1 MPTESTFLLAGLL
14 FVAAA
19 LGYFFARFGDDEE
32 EAAEQSSQ
40 PGMLNADYIKGLN
53 FLLNEQPD
61 QALEVF
67 MRMVEVDDETL
78 ETHFALGSLFR
89 RRGEV
94 DRAIRVHQN
103 IIARPNLSP
112 MHREHA
118 LVSLAEDYL
127 GAGLFDRAEKLFS
140 DLRESGEY
148 RSRALQKLV
157 RIYEV
162 THDWEQAIEVYR
174 ELERAMPELE
184 KGNQVAHYYC
194 ELAEQA
200 VQDKDFGTA
209 RKLLQEA
216 GKERPV
222 TARARLAL
230 GDLERTTGDHQA
242 AIAIYQDVMD
252 AEPRLIGEVIPR
264 LAESCRAIEDQALLS
279 GALNKLRQKEPLA
292 GKAIALAA
300 IHDPQ
305 IQNETAL
312 ECLWD
317 YISEDRILAQLVDVE
332 RVAEGGPE
340 MRNEAIERVRA
351 GLATLFSATH
361 RYRCSECGYVTSQ
374 LLWQCPSCRS
384 WETVVPVGRLSITS
398 PIS

>member
-14 FVAAA
+14 FLAAA

-32 EAAEQSSQ
+32 SIDQSE
-40 PGMLNADYIKGLN
+40 PNETLNADYIKGLN

-67 MRMVEVDDETL
+67 LRMVEVDDETL
-78 ETHFALGSLFR
+78 ETHFALGGLFR

-103 IIARPNLSP
+103 IIARPNLSA

-118 LVSLAEDYL
+118 LISLAEDYL
-127 GAGLFDRAEKLFS
+127 GAGLFDRAEKLFQELCDS
-140 DLRESGEY
+140 AEY
-148 RSRALQKLV
+148 RTRALHKLV

-162 THDWEQAIEVYR
+162 THDWEQAIEAYR
-174 ELERAMPELE
+174 ELEKTDPNLE
-184 KGNQVAHYYC
+184 EVGQVAHYYC
-194 ELAEQA
+194 ELAEHA
-200 VQDKDFGTA
+200 VQDRDFVRA
-209 RKLLQEA
+209 RELLKKASSDQHST
-216 GKERPV
+216 V
-222 TARARLAL
+222 RARLAL
-230 GDLERTTGDHQA
+230 ADLARETGDHKQA
-242 AIAIYQDVMD
+242 IKLFREVMD

-264 LAESCRAIEDQALLS
+264 LAESCRALDDQTLLS
-279 GALNKLRQKEPLA
+279 DSLNKLRKKEPLA
-292 GKAIALAA
+292 SKAIALAA

-312 ECLWD
+312 QCLWE
-317 YISEDRILAQLVDVE
+317 YIADDPILVNLVEIEELGQGDTE
-332 RVAEGGPE
+332 ARQKTVAR
-340 MRNEAIERVRA
+340 MRR
-351 GLATLFSATH
+351 GLAALISATH

-384 WETVVPVGRLSITS
+384 WETVVPVGRLSLTS

>member
-14 FVAAA
+14 FLAAA

-32 EAAEQSSQ
+32 GIDQSE
-40 PGMLNADYIKGLN
+40 PNETLNADYIKGLN

-67 MRMVEVDDETL
+67 LRMVEVDDETL
-78 ETHFALGSLFR
+78 ETHFALGGLFR

-103 IIARPNLSP
+103 IIARPNLSL

-127 GAGLFDRAEKLFS
+127 GAGLFDRAEKLFQELCDS
-140 DLRESGEY
+140 AEY
-148 RSRALQKLV
+148 RIRALHKLV

-162 THDWEQAIEVYR
+162 THDWEQAIEAYR
-174 ELERAMPELE
+174 ELEKIDPNLE
-184 KGNQVAHYYC
+184 EVGQVAHYYC
-194 ELAEQA
+194 ELAEHA
-200 VQDKDFGTA
+200 VQDRDFVRA
-209 RKLLQEA
+209 RELLQKA
-216 GKERPV
+216 GSDQHSTV
-222 TARARLAL
+222 RARLAL
-230 GDLERTTGDHQA
+230 ADLARETGDHKQSVKLFRE
-242 AIAIYQDVMD
+242 VMD

-264 LAESCRAIEDQALLS
+264 LAESCRALDDQALLS
-279 GALNKLRQKEPLA
+279 DSLNKLRKNEPLA
-292 GKAIALAA
+292 SKAIALAA

-312 ECLWD
+312 QCLWD
-317 YISEDRILAQLVDVE
+317 YIAEDPILVNLVEIEELGQGDTEARQKTVE
-332 RVAEGGPE
+332 RV
-340 MRNEAIERVRA
+340 RR
-351 GLATLFSATH
+351 GLAALISATH
-361 RYRCSECGYVTSQ
+361 RYRCNECGYVTSQ

-384 WETVVPVGRLSITS
+384 WETVVPVGRLSLTS